1 MILPRTSFI
10 IVDAHVEKKLRY
22 ELMRF
27 AEARLKV
34 VGVCET
40 N

>member
-10 IVDAHVEKKLRY
+10 VADVHVEKKLQY

-34 VGVCET
+34 AGVCET